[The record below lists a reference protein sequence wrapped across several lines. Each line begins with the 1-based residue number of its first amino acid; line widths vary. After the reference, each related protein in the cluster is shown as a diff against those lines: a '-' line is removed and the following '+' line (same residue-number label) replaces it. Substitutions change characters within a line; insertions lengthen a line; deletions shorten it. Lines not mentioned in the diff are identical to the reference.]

1 MCGLNDFLFYSVCYM
16 PLLSFFPPQID
27 VWPIRALKADF
38 CIFVMFPSFFEHV
51 FTFWPN
57 KVVQVHM
64 LYSFAPPPPPFGSSS
79 DNTRPPIRKTLPSSP
94 CLVSDA
100 PSRLTSMSTPSSP
113 YHEIASAQKPSYP
126 SQAPALCWLSSYT
139 NALLTLT
146 TCANSTSSRGC
157 LPHLSQPLP
166 LCSGPLAL
174 PLPASVPTS
183 LSLT

>member
-1 MCGLNDFLFYSVCYM
+1 MCGRNDFLFYSVYYM

-64 LYSFAPPPPPFGSSS
+64 LYSFPP
-79 DNTRPPIRKTLPSSP
+79 RLVLWLRKTLPSSP
-94 CLVSDA
+94 CLVFDA

-113 YHEIASAQKPSYP
+113 YHEIASARKPSYP
-126 SQAPALCWLSSYT
+126 SQAPALCWLSSST

-146 TCANSTSSRGC
+146 TCANSTSSCGF
-157 LPHLSQPLP
+157 LPHLSQPPP
-166 LCSGPLAL
+166 LCCGPLAL
-174 PLPASVPTS
+174 PLPASVPAS